1 MRAEDPHTKSPVA
14 RTLAS
19 GGGPVQRT
27 SRRPRRIPPD
37 GDREA
42 DAKHLGDK
50 AIRPALRSKLM
61 RDQHDRPDTVLI
73 EELGLCRG
81 QVRMD
86 IAVVNGSLHGYEI
99 KSNRDTLRRLRV
111 QVDLYGKVLDEA
123 TLVVGD
129 RLLAAALDVLPP
141 WWGVLLVQQTP
152 HGCVFTT
159 VREAGRNPTRDP
171 RALVELLWFE
181 RALALL
187 ERCNAARGVRGK
199 PRRVV
204 WDRICEVVGTD
215 EIAAAVRAG
224 LKARATSQVRA

>member
-1 MRAEDPHTKSPVA
+1 M
-14 RTLAS
+14 AS
-19 GGGPVQRT
+19 LGG
-27 SRRPRRIPPD
+27 D
-37 GDREA
+37 GEA
-42 DAKHLGDK
+42 DTKELGDK
-50 AIRPALRSKLM
+50 GIRPALRSKLL
-61 RDQHDRPDTVLI
+61 REQHDRSDTVLI

-99 KSNRDTLRRLRV
+99 KSNRDTLRRLHT
-111 QVDLYGKVLDEA
+111 QVDLYGKVLDQA

-129 RLLAAALDVLPP
+129 RLLTAALNVLPP
-141 WWGVLLVQQTP
+141 WWGVLLVQQMP

-181 RALALL
+181 RAVALL
-187 ERCNAARGVRGK
+187 EQCNAARGVRSK
-199 PRRVV
+199 PRRLV

-215 EIAAAVRAG
+215 EISAAVRAG
-224 LKARATSQVRA
+224 LKARATSQAPA

>member
-1 MRAEDPHTKSPVA
+1 
-14 RTLAS
+14 
-19 GGGPVQRT
+19 
-27 SRRPRRIPPD
+27 
-37 GDREA
+37 
-42 DAKHLGDK
+42 
-50 AIRPALRSKLM
+50 M

-99 KSNRDTLRRLRV
+99 KSNRDTLRRLRT
-111 QVDLYGKVLDEA
+111 QVDLYSKVLDEA

-129 RLLAAALDVLPP
+129 RLLAAALDVLPA
-141 WWGVLLVQQTP
+141 WWGVLLVHQTA
-152 HGCVFTT
+152 HGCLFTT
-159 VREAGRNPTRDP
+159 VREAGQNPCRDP

-187 ERCNAARGVRGK
+187 ERCDAARGVRGK

-215 EIAAAVRAG
+215 EIAAAVREG
-224 LKARATSQVRA
+224 LKARATSQVPG